1 MNNLKKIGVTALAG
15 SLMSLSVSAGEMAVT
30 GTAEITYTTNDST
43 GTGATSVGN
52 PFGMKNNITFKG
64 SGDVNGY
71 GVSYQTTMNDA
82 GSATVSTLLTVDM
95 GAMGLVG
102 IDQGMG
108 SFGVDTADDSIL
120 PTAYEEPSHGGGSGS
135 LGITG
140 SSNVL
145 GYKNSFMGLNLNVEY
160 NPDYSLEDNAD
171 GVYSGTIVDNTATTT
186 VNEALES
193 TTKGASLN
201 YVVSMEV
208 ADGLTIGAG
217 AGTTE
222 GNKQTTGSP
231 DAEEALAYA
240 KYSSGPVSVGYFMN
254 ESQNNTLGADGKNT
268 EGYSIAFAVND
279 SLSISY
285 ASRELEV
292 DDGDT
297 SNNTED
303 STGVM
308 ASYTMGGASLRLAH
322 NEHDSV
328 GGVTGTNSDNTE
340 VSLVLAF

>member
-30 GTAEITYTTNDST
+30 GTAEVTYTTNDST

-52 PFGMKNNITFKG
+52 PYGMKNNITFKG
-64 SGDVNGY
+64 SGDVNG
-71 GVSYQTTMNDA
+71 MA
-82 GSATVSTLLTVDM
+82 GASTVSTLLTVDM
-95 GAMGLVG
+95 GAMGLIG
-102 IDQGMG
+102 FDQGMG

-140 SSNVL
+140 SSNVI
-145 GYKNSFMGLNLNVEY
+145 GYKNSFMGVNLNLEY

-171 GVYSGTIVDNTATTT
+171 GVYSGTRTDNTATTT
-186 VNEALES
+186 VDEAVES
-193 TTKGASLN
+193 SSKGSSLN
-201 YVVSMEV
+201 FVVSMEV
-208 ADGLTIGAG
+208 ADGLTLGAG
-217 AGTTE
+217 SGTTE
-222 GNKQTTGSP
+222 GNLLATTGSP
-231 DAEEALAYA
+231 DAKEALAYA
-240 KYSSGPVSVGYFMN
+240 KYSNGPVSVGYFMN

-303 STGVM
+303 STGFM

-322 NEHDSV
+322 NEHDTS
-328 GGVTGTNSDNTE
+328 GGTAGKNLENTE

>member
-30 GTAEITYTTNDST
+30 GTAEVTYTTNDST

-52 PFGMKNNITFKG
+52 PYGMKNNITFKG
-64 SGDVNGY
+64 SGDVNGMA
-71 GVSYQTTMNDA
+71 VSYQTTMADSGA
-82 GSATVSTLLTVDM
+82 STVSTLLTVDM

-102 IDQGMG
+102 FDQGMG

-120 PTAYEEPSHGGGSGS
+120 PTAYEEPSHGGGTGS
-135 LGITG
+135 LGVSG
-140 SSNVL
+140 SSNVI
-145 GYKNSFMGLNLNVEY
+145 GYKNSFMGVNLNVEY

-171 GVYSGTIVDNTATTT
+171 GVYSGSRTDDTTTTATD
-186 VNEALES
+186 EALES
-193 TTKGASLN
+193 TTKGSSLN
-201 YVVSMEV
+201 FVVSMEV
-208 ADGLTIGAG
+208 ADGFTVGAG
-217 AGTTE
+217 SGTTE
-222 GNKQTTGSP
+222 GNTQTTGSP
-231 DAEEALAYA
+231 DAKEALAYA
-240 KYSSGPVSVGYFMN
+240 KYSSGPISVGYFMT
-254 ESQNNTLGADGKNT
+254 ESQNNTLGADGKNA
-268 EGYSIAFAVND
+268 EGYSVAFAVND

-285 ASRELEV
+285 ASRELEI

-303 STGVM
+303 STGIM

-322 NEHDSV
+322 NEHDTS
-328 GGVTGTNSDNTE
+328 GGTAGKNLENTE

>member
-1 MNNLKKIGVTALAG
+1 
-15 SLMSLSVSAGEMAVT
+15 
-30 GTAEITYTTNDST
+30 
-43 GTGATSVGN
+43 
-52 PFGMKNNITFKG
+52 MKNNITFKG

-322 NEHDSV
+322 NEHDTS
-328 GGVTGTNSDNTE
+328 GGTAGKNLENTE
-340 VSLVLAF
+340 ISLVLAF